1 MKKKILWVL
10 LLLFIAIQ
18 FIRPARNESTELG
31 KNDITNFYN
40 VPADVTGILNR
51 SCNDCHTNNTIY
63 PWYANVQPV
72 AWWLQNHVN
81 DGKRELNFSEFGAYT
96 PRKQDHKLEELIEL
110 VEKDAMPLNSYLWV
124 HRSAKLSAEDKKLLT
139 DWAKKLRAEI
149 AAVK

>member
-63 PWYANVQPV
+63 PWYDNVQPV

-81 DGKRELNFSEFGAYT
+81 EGKRELNFSEFGAYT

>member
-81 DGKRELNFSEFGAYT
+81 EGKRELNFSEFGAYT

-124 HRSAKLSAEDKKLLT
+124 HRSAKLSTEDKKLLT